1 MFENLFELTQT
12 LWAVGLVAFPVG
24 LFLGV
29 VIMVLRAGGLPVPE
43 TMQLLDTMV
52 EKHEHTNERVSALE
66 QRVQALDGISVL
78 RGRR

>member
-1 MFENLFELTQT
+1 MFELTQT

-29 VIMVLRAGGLPVPE
+29 GIMVWRAGGLPVPE

-66 QRVQALDGISVL
+66 RRVGALDGISVL

>member
-1 MFENLFELTQT
+1 MFELTQT

-29 VIMVLRAGGLPVPE
+29 IIMVWRAGGLPVPE

-66 QRVQALDGISVL
+66 QRVGALDGVSVL
-78 RGRR
+78 RGRH

>member
-1 MFENLFELTQT
+1 MFELTQT

-29 VIMVLRAGGLPVPE
+29 IIMVWRAGGLPVPE

-66 QRVQALDGISVL
+66 QRVKALDGISVL